1 MLGYIL
7 CYRFHVGFIIT
18 LFLTIDQ
25 AQLINWTNFILDIVT
40 NCIKASLGRASL
52 RNTQMRGMNG

>member
-1 MLGYIL
+1 MLAYII
-7 CYRFHVGFIIT
+7 CYRYHVGFIIT

-40 NCIKASLGRASL
+40 NHIEASLGRAS
-52 RNTQMRGMNG
+52 

>member
-7 CYRFHVGFIIT
+7 CYRYHVGFIIT

-25 AQLINWTNFILDIVT
+25 AQLINWTKFILDMVT
-40 NCIKASLGRASL
+40 NHIEADLGKTSYSL
-52 RNTQMRGMNG
+52 

>member
-1 MLGYIL
+1 MSMFSYIL
-7 CYRFHVGFIIT
+7 CYRYHVGFIIT

-40 NCIKASLGRASL
+40 NCIEASLGRVNYSYELA
-52 RNTQMRGMNG
+52 

>member
-1 MLGYIL
+1 MLAYIL
-7 CYRFHVGFIIT
+7 CYRYHIGFIIT

-40 NCIKASLGRASL
+40 NHIEDSLGRAS
-52 RNTQMRGMNG
+52 